1 MSCGLAEVQNSN
13 NTYRGHHDPSWPGST
28 LPSSHESPSPAPAPA
43 VLGQVRF
50 QGQVPRLGPGKGGG
64 LSDSPFLAAIP
75 GTNPLPPFP
84 METQ

>member
-1 MSCGLAEVQNSN
+1 MAQVGLGLP
-13 NTYRGHHDPSWPGST
+13 TP
-28 LPSSHESPSPAPAPA
+28 PSSHESPSPAPTAA

-64 LSDSPFLAAIP
+64 LSDSSFFAAIL
-75 GTNPLPPFP
+75 GINPLPPFP